1 MQLGKSLAAMP
12 SSGIRDTFNRIA
24 GLSDI
29 INLAPGEPN
38 FPTPPHIVAA
48 ASRAIEAGHT
58 KYVSNAGL
66 PELRRQICRKL
77 KAHNGITA
85 GPDEIVVTHGAMG
98 ALYSAFAGLVEPGD
112 EVLLPDPSWPNFT
125 MMATLRSATIRGYRV
140 AAENGFLPDMAELE
154 TLVGPATKLLLIN
167 SPLNPIG
174 SVIPRRRMAEL
185 LDFAAAHDL
194 WLVCDEA
201 YDALT
206 YTDSFVSAASLG
218 RRERVIAVYSFSKT
232 YAMTGWR
239 IGYMVVP
246 GGLAAAFAD
255 LQEAMIS
262 CASTPGQWAALAALE
277 GPQDVV
283 AEMREAYAA
292 RRQLALDV
300 LARHGVSAHPPEGAF
315 YLWIDIRAAGLPSRE
330 FAKTLLETHQV
341 AIVPGLDFG
350 PGGEGNVRASL
361 AAAPE
366 AIAEGLGRLGQ
377 YHAECAAGAGRQPK
391 RAALNGRRNG

>member
-1 MQLGKSLAAMP
+1 MQLGKTLAAMP
-12 SSGIRDTFNRIA
+12 SSGIRDTFNRIM
-24 GLSDI
+24 GMPDV

-38 FPTPPHIVAA
+38 FPTPPHIVSA

-66 PELRRQICRKL
+66 PELREALCRKL
-77 KAHNGITA
+77 KADNGITVDS
-85 GPDEIVVTHGAMG
+85 DEIVVTHGAMG
-98 ALYSAFAGLVEPGD
+98 ALYSAFVGLIEPGD
-112 EVLLPDPSWPNFT
+112 EVLLPDPAWPNFT
-125 MMATLRSATIRGYRV
+125 MMATLRSAVIRSYHLT
-140 AAENGFLPDMAELE
+140 AENGFLPDIDELE

-167 SPLNPIG
+167 TPLNPIG
-174 SVIPRRRMAEL
+174 SVIPRARMAAL

-194 WLVCDEA
+194 WIICDEA
-201 YDALT
+201 YEALT

-218 RRERVIAVYSFSKT
+218 HRDRLIGVYSFSKT

-246 GGLAAAFAD
+246 RAIAPVLAD

-283 AEMREAYAA
+283 AEMRKAYSE

-300 LARHGVSAHPPEGAF
+300 LSKHGVTAHPPDGAF
-315 YLWIDIRAAGLPSRE
+315 YLWIDIRGAGVPSRT
-330 FAKTLLETHQV
+330 FADQLLEVDRV
-341 AIVPGLDFG
+341 AVVPGLDFG
-350 PGGEGNVRASL
+350 PGGEGYVRVSL

-366 AIAEGLGRLGQ
+366 ALHEGLERLGKC
-377 YHAECAAGAGRQPK
+377 YTRFATNAGAEMR
-391 RAALNGRRNG
+391 RAQS

>member
-1 MQLGKSLAAMP
+1 MQLGKTLAAMP

-24 GLSDI
+24 GMTDV

-38 FPTPPHIVAA
+38 FPTPPHVVAA

-66 PELRRQICRKL
+66 LELREALCRKL
-77 KAHNGITA
+77 KAYNGI
-85 GPDEIVVTHGAMG
+85 PVDRDEIVVTHGAMG
-98 ALYSAFAGLVEPGD
+98 ALYSAFVGLIEPGD
-112 EVLLPDPSWPNFT
+112 EVLLPDPAWPNFT
-125 MMATLRSATIRGYRV
+125 MMATLRSAVIRSYHLT
-140 AAENGFLPDMAELE
+140 AENGFLPDIDELE
-154 TLVGPATKLLLIN
+154 ALVGPATKLLLIN
-167 SPLNPIG
+167 TPLNPIG
-174 SVIPRRRMAEL
+174 SVIPRARMAAL

-194 WLVCDEA
+194 WIICDEA
-201 YDALT
+201 YEALT

-218 RRERVIAVYSFSKT
+218 HRDRLIGVYSFSKS

-246 GGLAAAFAD
+246 REIAPVLAD

-283 AEMREAYAA
+283 TEMREAYSA

-300 LARHGVSAHPPEGAF
+300 LGKHGVTAHPPDGAF
-315 YLWIDIRAAGLPSRE
+315 YLWVDIRGAGVASRT
-330 FAKTLLETHQV
+330 FADQLLEDDRV
-341 AIVPGLDFG
+341 AVVPGLDFG
-350 PGGEGNVRASL
+350 PGGEGYVRVSL

-366 AIAEGLGRLGQ
+366 AIREGLERLGQ
-377 YHAECAAGAGRQPK
+377 CHTRFAADASAEVRRAGS
-391 RAALNGRRNG
+391 

>member
-1 MQLGKSLAAMP
+1 MQLGKTLAAMP

-24 GLSDI
+24 GMTDV

-38 FPTPPHIVAA
+38 FPTPPHVVAA

-66 PELRRQICRKL
+66 LELREALCRKL
-77 KAHNGITA
+77 KANNGI
-85 GPDEIVVTHGAMG
+85 PVDRDEIVVTHGAMG
-98 ALYSAFAGLVEPGD
+98 ALYSAFVGLIEPGD
-112 EVLLPDPSWPNFT
+112 EVLLPDPAWPNFT
-125 MMATLRSATIRGYRV
+125 MMATLRSAVIRSYHL
-140 AAENGFLPDMAELE
+140 AAENGFLPDIDELE
-154 TLVGPATKLLLIN
+154 ALVGPATKLLLIN
-167 SPLNPIG
+167 TPLNPIG
-174 SVIPRRRMAEL
+174 SVIPRARMAAL

-194 WLVCDEA
+194 WIICDEA
-201 YDALT
+201 YEALT

-218 RRERVIAVYSFSKT
+218 HRDRLIGVYSFSKS

-246 GGLAAAFAD
+246 REIAPVLAD

-283 AEMREAYAA
+283 TEMREAYSA

-300 LARHGVSAHPPEGAF
+300 LGKHGVTAHPPDGAF
-315 YLWIDIRAAGLPSRE
+315 YLWVDIRGAGVASRT
-330 FAKTLLETHQV
+330 FADQLLEDDRV
-341 AIVPGLDFG
+341 AVVPGLDFG
-350 PGGEGNVRASL
+350 PGGEGYVRVSL

-366 AIAEGLGRLGQ
+366 AIREGLERLGQ
-377 YHAECAAGAGRQPK
+377 CHTRFAADASAEVRRAGS
-391 RAALNGRRNG
+391 

>member
-1 MQLGKSLAAMP
+1 MQLGRTLAAMP

-24 GLSDI
+24 GMPDV

-66 PELRRQICRKL
+66 LELREALCRKL
-77 KAHNGITA
+77 KAENGITVDS
-85 GPDEIVVTHGAMG
+85 DEIIVTHGAMG
-98 ALYSAFAGLVEPGD
+98 ALYSAFVGLVDPGD
-112 EVLLPDPSWPNFT
+112 EVLLPDPAWPNFA
-125 MMATLRSATIRGYRV
+125 MMATLRSAVIKSYPLT
-140 AAENGFLPDMAELE
+140 AENGFLPDIDALE
-154 TLVGPATKLLLIN
+154 ALVSPATKLLLIN
-167 SPLNPIG
+167 TPLNPIG
-174 SVIPRRRMAEL
+174 SVIPRARMAAL
-185 LDFAAAHDL
+185 LDFARAHDL
-194 WLVCDEA
+194 WLICDEA
-201 YDALT
+201 YEALT
-206 YTDSFVSAASLG
+206 YTDCFVSAATLDHRDRLIG
-218 RRERVIAVYSFSKT
+218 VYSFSKS

-246 GGLAAAFAD
+246 RAIAPVFAD

-283 AEMREAYAA
+283 AEMREAYSA

-300 LARHGVSAHPPEGAF
+300 LSQFGVTAHPPDGAF
-315 YLWIDIRAAGLPSRE
+315 YLWVDIHGAGVPSRV
-330 FAKTLLETHQV
+330 FANTLLETVRV
-341 AIVPGLDFG
+341 AVVPGLDFG
-350 PGGEGNVRASL
+350 PGGEGYVRVSL

-366 AIAEGLGRLGQ
+366 ALREGLARLGQ
-377 YHAECAAGAGRQPK
+377 CHARFAAEAGAPGAIANR
-391 RAALNGRRNG
+391 

>member
-1 MQLGKSLAAMP
+1 MP

-24 GLSDI
+24 SMPDV

-66 PELRRQICRKL
+66 PELREALCRKL
-77 KAHNGITA
+77 KADNGITVDS
-85 GPDEIVVTHGAMG
+85 DEIVVTHGAMG
-98 ALYSAFAGLVEPGD
+98 ALYSAFVGLVDPGD
-112 EVLLPDPSWPNFT
+112 EVLLPDPAWPNFT
-125 MMATLRSATIRGYRV
+125 MMATLRSAVIKSYRLT
-140 AAENGFLPDMAELE
+140 AENGFLPEIDALE
-154 TLVGPATKLLLIN
+154 ALATPATKLLLIN
-167 SPLNPIG
+167 TPLNPIG
-174 SVIPRRRMAEL
+174 SVIPRARMAAL

-194 WLVCDEA
+194 WIICDEA
-201 YDALT
+201 YEALT

-218 RRERVIAVYSFSKT
+218 HRDRLIGVYSFSKS

-246 GGLAAAFAD
+246 HEIAPVLAD

-283 AEMREAYAA
+283 TEMREAYSA

-300 LARHGVSAHPPEGAF
+300 LGKHGVTAHPPDGAF
-315 YLWIDIRAAGLPSRE
+315 YLWVDIRGAGVASRT
-330 FAKTLLETHQV
+330 FADQLLEDDRV
-341 AIVPGLDFG
+341 AVVPGLDFG
-350 PGGEGNVRASL
+350 PGGEGYVRVSL

-366 AIAEGLGRLGQ
+366 AIREGLERLGQ
-377 YHAECAAGAGRQPK
+377 CHTRFAADASAEVRRAGS
-391 RAALNGRRNG
+391 

>member
-1 MQLGKSLAAMP
+1 MQLGKTLAAMP

-24 GLSDI
+24 SMPDV

-66 PELRRQICRKL
+66 PELREALCRKL
-77 KAHNGITA
+77 KADNGITVDS
-85 GPDEIVVTHGAMG
+85 DEIVVTHGAMG
-98 ALYSAFAGLVEPGD
+98 ALYSAFVGLVDPGD
-112 EVLLPDPSWPNFT
+112 EVLLPDPAWPNFT
-125 MMATLRSATIRGYRV
+125 MMATLRSAVIKSYRLT
-140 AAENGFLPDMAELE
+140 AENGFLPEIDALE
-154 TLVGPATKLLLIN
+154 ALVTPATKLLLIN
-167 SPLNPIG
+167 TPLNPIG
-174 SVIPRRRMAEL
+174 SVIPRDRMAAL
-185 LDFAAAHDL
+185 IDFAVAHDL

-201 YDALT
+201 YEALT
-206 YTDSFVSAASLG
+206 FTDRFVSAASLHHRDRLIG
-218 RRERVIAVYSFSKT
+218 VYSFSKS

-246 GGLAAAFAD
+246 RDIAPILAD

-283 AEMREAYAA
+283 AKMREAYST
-292 RRQLALDV
+292 RRQLALDA
-300 LARHGVSAHPPEGAF
+300 LKPFGVPAHPPDGAF
-315 YLWIDIRAAGLPSRE
+315 YLWVDIRGAGVPSQT
-330 FAKTLLETHQV
+330 FANALIETDRV
-341 AIVPGLDFG
+341 AVVPGLDFG
-350 PGGEGNVRASL
+350 PGGEGYVRVSL

-366 AIAEGLGRLGQ
+366 AIREGLNRLGQ
-377 YHAECAAGAGRQPK
+377 CHSRFAAEASVPGATANR
-391 RAALNGRRNG
+391 